1 MSKKKTT
8 KSKEEVENMKTLLE
22 YIKEE
27 VDRRM
32 KQEQKK
38 DKMSTTQVF
47 FKCLSR
53 RINPNEKEID
63 KIFNMKPQKLAKI
76 LVEVCDLYTN
86 FGLGGALQLI
96 LRHKRLNAEEKIVAI
111 FLLGA
116 ASVKNTQPHGDGVRV
131 STT

>member
-1 MSKKKTT
+1 MSIQQMCN
-8 KSKEEVENMKTLLE
+8 KSRRGENMKTLIDFIQQE
-22 YIKEE
+22 IDKK
-27 VDRRM
+27 M

-63 KIFNMKPQKLAKI
+63 KIFNMSPKKIAKI
-76 LVEVCDLYTN
+76 LVEVADQYTN
-86 FGLGGALQLI
+86 FGLGGALQQI
-96 LRHKRLNAEEKIVAI
+96 LRHKRLNAEEKVVAV

-116 ASVKNTQPHGDGVRV
+116 ASVKNIQDDGDSVRV